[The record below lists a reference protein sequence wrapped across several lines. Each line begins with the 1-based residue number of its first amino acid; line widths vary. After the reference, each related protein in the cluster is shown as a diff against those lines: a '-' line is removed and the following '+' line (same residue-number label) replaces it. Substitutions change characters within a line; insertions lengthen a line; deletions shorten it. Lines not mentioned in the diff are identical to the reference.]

1 MRKLGKIEKQ
11 STLKSVIKVL
21 RDYIIDNKL
30 QPGDRLPSELELS
43 DSLGISRN
51 IIREGMRYYRTL
63 GIVESRPKVG
73 AVIARLQ
80 PEDAFGGYLP
90 FIERDPRGINEA
102 AEMRMVLECG
112 SVPLMIAKITDEEIA
127 ALEKLIEGFE
137 GDNVLEN
144 EIEFHTIML
153 SSTRNRL
160 IESMIPLTVEFF
172 SRKNIDTCK
181 RSRKDI
187 ISEHCEIIA
196 ALRERDFERLSIAL
210 HKHYGSYLDE
220 K

>member
-11 STLKSVIKVL
+11 TTLKSVIKVL

-30 QPGDRLPSELELS
+30 EPGDRLPSELELS

-63 GIVESRPKVG
+63 GIIESRPKVG
-73 AVIARLQ
+73 AVVARLQ
-80 PEDAFGGYLP
+80 PKDAFGGYLP
-90 FIERDPRGINEA
+90 FIEHDPRGISEA
-102 AEMRMVLECG
+102 AEMRMALECG
-112 SVPLMIAKITDEEIA
+112 SAPLMTAKITDEEISK
-127 ALEKLIEGFE
+127 LEKLLNELEGE
-137 GDNVLEN
+137 DVLEA

-153 SSTRNRL
+153 CSTRNRL

-172 SRKNIDTCK
+172 SRKNIDTDN

-187 ISEHCEIIA
+187 ISDHREIIA
-196 ALRERDFERLSIAL
+196 ALQERNPDRLLTAL
-210 HKHYGSYLDE
+210 HIHYKSCLND
-220 K
+220 